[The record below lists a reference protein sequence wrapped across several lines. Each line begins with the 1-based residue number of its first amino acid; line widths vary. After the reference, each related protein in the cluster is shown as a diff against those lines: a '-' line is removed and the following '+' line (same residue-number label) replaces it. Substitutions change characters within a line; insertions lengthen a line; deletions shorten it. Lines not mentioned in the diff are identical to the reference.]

1 VEVDKV
7 LHKGDS
13 MAVDGVSKGVT
24 ALSYS
29 SFIYT
34 IHRLEVVN
42 T

>member
-1 VEVDKV
+1 VEADKV
-7 LHKGDS
+7 LHKDDS
-13 MAVDGVSKGVT
+13 MAIDGVNKGTT
-24 ALSYS
+24 ALPYS